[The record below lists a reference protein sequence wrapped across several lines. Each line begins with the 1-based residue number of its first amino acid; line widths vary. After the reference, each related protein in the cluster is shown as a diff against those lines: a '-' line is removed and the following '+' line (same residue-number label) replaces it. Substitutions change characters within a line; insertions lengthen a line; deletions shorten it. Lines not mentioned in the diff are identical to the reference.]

1 MLYLI
6 DGYNLFFRSPPGP
19 TFEHKREA
27 LIEKLIQI
35 SKDYSI
41 QITVVFD
48 GKIEQFPHAIPHW
61 HRGIS
66 LVYTSSGQSADDYI
80 LEEVLLSQ
88 TPATLTIVSSDE
100 KLSKQ
105 CRLEGAK
112 SLSIQAF
119 ATRFPL
125 KERKNREESRR
136 EFAESSYHIKK
147 YLEIFEER
155 WKKMSEGENNGGD

>member
-19 TFEHKREA
+19 TFEQKREA

-48 GKIEQFPHAIPHW
+48 GKIEDLPAPIPHW
-61 HRGIS
+61 HKGIS
-66 LVYTSSGQSADDYI
+66 LVYTANGQSADDYI
-80 LEEVLLSQ
+80 LEEVHLAR
-88 TPATLTIVSSDE
+88 TPATITVVSSDE

-105 CRLEGAK
+105 CRLEGSK
-112 SLSIQAF
+112 SLSFGNSQPV
-119 ATRFPL
+119 FP
-125 KERKNREESRR
+125 
-136 EFAESSYHIKK
+136 
-147 YLEIFEER
+147 
-155 WKKMSEGENNGGD
+155 